1 MGMNVV
7 VTNSTRWI
15 SLIILLLI
23 MLVISLIL
31 LRWARK
37 QGWGDNRAAVTASI
51 LVKVATRH

>member
-1 MGMNVV
+1 MNVV